1 MNEERRMKNEERIM
15 KEERREEREREE
27 GWARNWEIA
36 EDGWNKG
43 ENAVSSGMTKE
54 ALLQLSPLC
63 SLF

>member
-1 MNEERRMKNEERIM
+1 M

-63 SLF
+63 SLL